1 MAINGIK
8 TDTSQTTNINT
19 SSINTVGKTQLNG
32 SFKEVCESLKDFMSI
47 GKKFVAKNLAFFYE
61 NKNRNVSSLMKHVTG
76 IVKEK
81 ISDLKNSEIAENAST
96 KISFLRS
103 QTMGEV
109 LSFSGVSLKE
119 LQECK
124 EIRESF
130 WKAWNSTEKDVHF
143 IKRPQDKL
151 KFLNAF
157 QKELR
162 NCASSESITE
172 ALNEI
177 EQSKV
182 NLKAIINFRGLVEG
196 ASKGGKPLA
205 RLVSEQF
212 GGKTIETKNIDL
224 TFGEKSYKLNVTHTP
239 QKKMSGFGN
248 DDSMLQCS
256 SLHDKADHAKNL
268 FKQSINIGG
277 KSIDFL
283 RFGCTRGVQEASK
296 EVLAN
301 ALALK
306 YSEDEMMASTQEKP
320 LSLKFSSTQLMTTGI
335 LGDRNKMF
343 EQINGFKSLKEKQ
356 PIELIWQNRKV
367 FVKLEEPVLFNFG
380 VNWQHFI
387 LPHNKEDA
395 VVNDINLNSFKHIF
409 GNSFP
414 NIDEENFDG
423 EIKAFLKNPKVDSGD
438 KEKVKILSKQ
448 IIEICKKFPKG
459 IEGNP
464 YALPCRVIVL
474 TNLLGYASS
483 YNCKSGKDR
492 TGVCS
497 IELPNLVGQLFIENK
512 LSNPFEPIP
521 ENEKKNLQNI
531 YFSGSAVEITKTNTG
546 NVQNYLKVQESPAW
560 HSVED
565 RFGFKVS
572 TTIEQN
578 RALLKHK
585 I

>member
-1 MAINGIK
+1 MA
-8 TDTSQTTNINT
+8 TSGVNT
-19 SSINTVGKTQLNG
+19 SINQIDGTNASSIDVVNKTQLKE
-32 SFKEVCESLKDFMSI
+32 SFKEVCKSLKNFTSI
-47 GKKFVAKNLAFFYE
+47 GKKFMDGQFHNLVSFYKN
-61 NKNRNVSSLMKHVTG
+61 KSRDVSNLMKQATG

-81 ISDLKNSEIAENAST
+81 ISDLKDLG
-96 KISFLRS
+96 KG

-109 LSFSGVSLKE
+109 LSFSGVSLEE
-119 LQECK
+119 LRESK
-124 EIRESF
+124 EICDSF
-130 WKAWNSTEKDVHF
+130 WKAWNSTEKNVHL
-143 IKRPQDKL
+143 IKKPQDKL

-157 QKELR
+157 QEELR
-162 NCASSESITE
+162 KCGNSESVNE
-172 ALNEI
+172 ALKEI

-182 NLKAIINFRGLVEG
+182 NLEARSFFQELVKEASEG
-196 ASKGGKPLA
+196 EKPLA
-205 RLVSEQF
+205 RLVSEKF
-212 GGKTIETKNIDL
+212 GGETIETKNIDL

-239 QKKMSGFGN
+239 QKKMSGFG
-248 DDSMLQCS
+248 DDASMLQCS
-256 SLHDKADHAKNL
+256 SLHGKADHAKNL
-268 FKQSINIGG
+268 FKQSINIGD
-277 KSIDFL
+277 KSINFL

-306 YSEDEMMASTQEKP
+306 YSENEMIASTQENP
-320 LSLKFSSTQLMTTGI
+320 LPLKFSSTQLMTTGI

-343 EQINGFKSLKEKQ
+343 EQIDGFKSLVNQ
-356 PIELIWQNRKV
+356 TMELNWQGHKV

-395 VVNDINLNSFKHIF
+395 LVNDINLESFKSIF
-409 GNSFP
+409 GESFP
-414 NIDEENFDG
+414 NLDQENFGGD
-423 EIKAFLKNPKVDSGD
+423 IKTFLENPEVDSGD
-438 KEKVKILSKQ
+438 KEKVRILSKQ
-448 IIEICKKFPKG
+448 IIEICKKSPEG
-459 IEGNP
+459 IKGNP

-497 IELPNLVGQLFIENK
+497 IELPNLVGQLLTENK
-512 LSNPFEPIP
+512 LSNPFESIS

-531 YFSGSAVEITKTNTG
+531 YLSGSAVEIAKTNTG
-546 NVQNYLKVQESPAW
+546 NVQNYLKVQEIPAW

-565 RFGFKVS
+565 RFGLKMS
-572 TTIEQN
+572 IPIEQN
-578 RALLKHK
+578 KAFLKHK